1 MPVAKTNKRDYYEVL
16 GIKKDATPEDIKK
29 SFRELAKKW
38 HPDKNLDNKKE
49 AEEKFK
55 EIAEAYSVLSD
66 EQKRRQYDQFGH
78 DGMQGMGG
86 PDFSGVSVED
96 IFSSFFGGRGGGAS
110 GSIFDD
116 LFGGADGRYAGA
128 GQGASL
134 RYEMEIDLEESAKGV
149 KKTVEISRDE
159 LCETCNGNGAKPG
172 TKPAPCNYCR
182 GQGYV
187 ARSQGFFTMKTA
199 CPRCGGRGETI
210 ESPCAT
216 CRGSGRKR
224 KKIRLEVPIPAGI
237 ESGTR
242 VRLSGEGE
250 PGEHGGPRGDLYVF
264 VRVREH
270 EYFVR
275 RSRDLLIEMP
285 VPFTMA
291 ALGGDIEVPT
301 LEGRVKLPVPK
312 STQSGQLLRLRG
324 LGMPD
329 VHGYGKG
336 DLFVRVVV
344 ETPQKLTTEQEEL
357 LRKLAALEK
366 VNVKPHSSKSFI
378 DKLKDFFGEE

>member
-1 MPVAKTNKRDYYEVL
+1 MATSKRDYYEVL
-16 GIKKDATPEDIKK
+16 AIKKEASQDEVKK
-29 SFRELAKKW
+29 AFRELAKKW
-38 HPDKNLDNKKE
+38 HPDRNPDNKKE

-55 EIAEAYSVLSD
+55 EIAEAYAVLSD
-66 EQKRRQYDQFGH
+66 EQKRKAYDQFGH
-78 DGMQGMGG
+78 AGMQGMGG
-86 PDFSGVSVED
+86 ADFSGVSVED
-96 IFSSFFGGRGGGAS
+96 IFASFFGGAGGGRG

-116 LFGGADGRYAGA
+116 LFGGAGGDGRYGSA
-128 GQGASL
+128 QGASL

-149 KKTVEISRDE
+149 TKTIEIARDE
-159 LCETCNGNGAKPG
+159 LCETCNGSGAKPG
-172 TKPAPCNYCR
+172 TKPTECNYCR
-182 GQGYV
+182 GNGYV

-199 CPRCGGRGETI
+199 CPRCGGRGETV
-210 ESPCAT
+210 ESPCGT

-242 VRLSGEGE
+242 IRLAGQGE
-250 PGEHGGPRGDLYVF
+250 PGEEGAPRGDLYVF

-270 EYFVR
+270 EYFLR
-275 RSRDLLIEMP
+275 RGRDLLIEMP
-285 VPFTMA
+285 IAFTMA

-301 LEGRVKLPVPK
+301 LDGRVKLPVPK
-312 STQSGQLLRLRG
+312 ATQSGQLLRLRG

-344 ETPQKLTTEQEEL
+344 ETPTKLNAEQEEL

-366 VNVKPHSSKSFI
+366 VNVKPHSQKSFI
-378 DKLKDFFGEE
+378 DKLKDFFHDE